1 MLQYMMEKEYKF
13 DYLIGEQNT
22 EKNLLDVCYEQLVDS
37 AEITVLNKSSGM
49 FKQICAYVENTQLL
63 SKPSDGSLRF
73 VNPGAFEI
81 AEVFEV
87 TRHEEELLYGPFET
101 NFNRQ
106 LLFHVRLC
114 CGVFCAF

>member
-1 MLQYMMEKEYKF
+1 MEKEYKF
-13 DYLIGEQNT
+13 DYLIGEKNT

-49 FKQICAYVENTQLL
+49 FKQICAFVENTQLL
-63 SKPSDGSLRF
+63 SKPSDASLHF
-73 VNPGAFEI
+73 INVGAFEI

-87 TRHEEELLYGPFET
+87 TRHEEELCYGPYET

-114 CGVFCAF
+114 CGVFSSF